1 MLKTIAI
8 GILTGIL
15 TMVVFWIFKVPWKW
29 VKRRYQKSK
38 NAAHNYEKHYREH
51 HDKLKAYCV
60 GMKTSLSLD
69 DIYVEVKFLDQ
80 NIVSKYGLL
89 EDAEGAF
96 QGANE
101 RLVGSNSDERP
112 DGMRVAS
119 DEQYLMVLGDP
130 GVGKSTFL
138 RKVGLEAVKG
148 KDGNFQHECTPVF
161 LQLKRFTENSIDIE
175 ALITHEFKVCGYPY
189 PEQMTKTILE
199 SDKLLLL
206 LDGLDEVPGENVNN
220 VVDKIGDFV
229 NQYRQSRFVISSRI
243 AVNIDASAQFTTV
256 KISDFDDRQVEKYI
270 NNWFAS
276 MPNPQQVD
284 EWMKKP
290 AGQCWETLN
299 APKYQA
305 IKTLTRNPLLL
316 TMLCDFYS
324 KYQNFPKNRT
334 TLYQQALDTFL
345 EKWPAEKYIN
355 RDTPSRRYFDVLDQ
369 EHLLS
374 EIAAKNFEENCFLV
388 KENKLID
395 QIRGFSEK
403 SSIKLSKSGARK
415 ILKAITVEQW
425 FFTEGANGVYSFS
438 HLTFQ
443 EYLTANYFVSTQS
456 IQQLVAEHL
465 HDERWRE
472 VFLFTAELLPEADD
486 LLVAMEAKA
495 TKCVGTDRLKILFG
509 WAIRITNTSDRRY
522 DKIAKRIF
530 AIRQYFSLW
539 LLNETYKAVKNQVTQ
554 HLDPNQNLDQDH
566 FLDLYVDRDLDS
578 YLYRKYRKDYQ
589 DLYQRRKYYRYQE
602 LDSYLDFYLN
612 LNLYIGHKLAWGLN
626 QYLGYNLDK
635 ELDSEH
641 YCYKELSRYFN
652 YYQRINNYL
661 DPYFHQDPYQYMDT
675 NFYHLVSSQLGD
687 WFENELK
694 GRITLLKRI
703 GQLKIFKRV
712 NLQWMIG
719 RFNAQRKF
727 IKAVREGKVAEPP
740 EESIHDTW
748 LSVLGIT
755 DDMLAISWEETENYI
770 QYLRAIQLILVCKEA
785 ARCVSPDVW
794 NRIEDR
800 FLTVDTE
807 ESED

>member
-8 GILTGIL
+8 GTLIGIL
-15 TMVVFWIFKVPWKW
+15 TAAVLWIFTVTWKW

-38 NAAHNYEKHYREH
+38 NAAHNYGKHYREH
-51 HDKLKAYCV
+51 HDKLKAYCA

-69 DIYVEVKFLDQ
+69 DIYIEVKFLDQ
-80 NIVSKYGLL
+80 NRVSKYGSL

-96 QGANE
+96 QGTNE
-101 RLVGSNSDERP
+101 RLFGSNSDERP

-119 DEQYLMVLGDP
+119 DEQYLMVLGGP
-130 GVGKSTFL
+130 GAGKSTFL

-148 KDGNFQHECTPVF
+148 RDGNFPHECTAVF
-161 LQLKRFTENSIDIE
+161 LELKRFTENSIDIE
-175 ALITHEFKVCGYPY
+175 ALITHELKVCDYPY

-206 LDGLDEVPGENVNN
+206 LDGLDEVPRDNVNN
-220 VVDKIGDFV
+220 VVDKIKGFV
-229 NQYRQSRFVISSRI
+229 NQYRHSRFVISSRI

-256 KISDFDDRQVEKYI
+256 KISDFDDWQVEKYI

-284 EWMKKP
+284 EWKKP
-290 AGQCWETLN
+290 ARQCWETLN
-299 APKYQA
+299 APEYQA

-316 TMLCDFYS
+316 TMLCGFYS

-355 RDTPSRRYFDVLDQ
+355 RDTPVKRYFDVLDQ

-395 QIRGFSEK
+395 QIREFSEK
-403 SSIKLSKSGARK
+403 SPIKLSKSGARK
-415 ILKAITVEQW
+415 ILEAITVEQW
-425 FFTEGANGVYSFS
+425 FFTEGANGLYSFF

-443 EYLTANYFVSTQS
+443 EYLTANYFVNTQS
-456 IQQLVAEHL
+456 IQQLVADHL

-472 VFLFTAELLPEADD
+472 VFLFAAELMPEADE
-486 LLVAMEAKA
+486 LLIAMKAEAAKS
-495 TKCVGTDRLKILFG
+495 VSTDRLKTLLR
-509 WAIRITNTSDRRY
+509 WAEHITNTSDSRY

-539 LLNETYKAVKNQVTQ
+539 LLHKTYKAVKNQATQ
-554 HLDPNQNLDQDH
+554 HLDPNQNLDH

-578 YLYRKYRKDYQ
+578 YLYRKHRKDYR
-589 DLYQRRKYYRYQE
+589 DLYHRRKYYRYQE

-612 LNLYIGHKLAWGLN
+612 LNLYVGHKLAWGLN

-641 YCYKELSRYFN
+641 YRYKELSRYIN

-675 NFYHLVSSQLGD
+675 DFYHLVSSQLGD

-727 IKAVREGKVAEPP
+727 IKAIRDGKAAEPP

-755 DDMLAISWEETENYI
+755 DDMLEISWEETENYI

-785 ARCVSPDVW
+785 ARCVSSDVW

-807 ESED
+807 GSED